1 MANPLTAIE
10 ADVNESIV
18 STFLQTIITKK
29 DVCEITLLSRGSYG
43 FVFKIRLIEVMDEQI
58 DSPFKT
64 FTIDSN
70 DALTYTYE
78 NTFCCKLVPIFE
90 PSNTI
95 TIHRSGNP
103 DIKQHTSTRISFN
116 NECNKQRQIYALTNH
131 NLNSVCLPLFYFN
144 IVNLSTDSIFK
155 DIVNFIFVNT
165 GITVTGS
172 SGLQYGISFMP
183 FTPNIHTTLPTSGTT
198 PSTIVFLTGANPI
211 ENIKTSIDESYSM
224 YQLDE
229 TRIIEIF
236 QRSLFMYP
244 FVSVVSLLM
253 RLYSIG
259 YCHGDLHARNIV
271 VYPTNS
277 GMTRNSQGDIIYFGP
292 TYSLIDTGF
301 AYKHDQQVP
310 ADLLSNY
317 ESFRRVLNDIITRN
331 AKKIGHNMLTYPPY
345 NWFPQVFMDNI
356 TSPNPTLDDNRC
368 RVIFILFQH
377 YTRYRENLEQHKLDI
392 LNSLWPGQ
400 LDYIRTQNHTISESV
415 VAYIRSLESY
425 GNPLQLFN
433 VYGGRR
439 ISRSRSY
446 RFTHKKTNKRRGS
459 KFRHR
464 KSNKRYRK

>member
-70 DALTYTYE
+70 GALTYTYE

-90 PSNTI
+90 PSITI
-95 TIHRSGNP
+95 RIHRSGNP
-103 DIKQHTSTRISFN
+103 DIEQHTSTRISFN

-155 DIVNFIFVNT
+155 DIVNFIFVKT
-165 GITVTGS
+165 GITVTGPV
-172 SGLQYGISFMP
+172 GLEYGISFMP
-183 FTPNIHTTLPTSGTT
+183 FTPNIHTTDPISGTT
-198 PSTIVFLTGANPI
+198 PSTIVYLAGAGAI
-211 ENIKTSIDESYSM
+211 ENIKTSIGESYSQ

-259 YCHGDLHARNIV
+259 YCHGDLHAGNIV
-271 VYPTNS
+271 VYPANS
-277 GMTRNSQGDIIYFGP
+277 GMTRNGQGNIIYFGP

-301 AYKHDQQVP
+301 AYKHDQPVP

-317 ESFRRVLNDIITRN
+317 ESFKRVINDIITRKV
-331 AKKIGHNMLTYPPY
+331 KKLGNNMLTYPPY

-356 TSPNPTLDDNRC
+356 ESPNPILNNNSCD
-368 RVIFILFQH
+368 VIFNLLQY
-377 YTRYRENLEQHKLDI
+377 YTRYRENLEQHKLAI
-392 LNSLWPGQ
+392 FNSLWPGQ

-446 RFTHKKTNKRRGS
+446 RFTHKKTNKRRRS
-459 KFRHR
+459 KKHRR
-464 KSNKRYRK
+464 KSYRRYRK